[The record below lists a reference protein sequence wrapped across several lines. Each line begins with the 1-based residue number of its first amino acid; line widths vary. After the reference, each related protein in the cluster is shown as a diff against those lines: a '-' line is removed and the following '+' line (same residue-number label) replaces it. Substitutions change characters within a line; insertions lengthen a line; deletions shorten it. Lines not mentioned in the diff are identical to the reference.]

1 VKANLELVGR
11 KQVEKVKGEQVR
23 EKRKVNIEKIIH
35 SRLNNL
41 LMNKF
46 FNSLAT
52 AEMGRGKSTNK
63 LREVSKMEEKNL
75 KEIVSIL
82 KEIDRKINIGGF
94 VGLRGPVADPS
105 PEWVRREGMCDP
117 WYEWA
122 KRGQVADPAPEWGR
136 RGPIT
141 TADPSPGWTVRGPV
155 ADPGPGWGGKPF
167 PIPPPVSIRGPVA
180 DPAPYYLLDKGNL
193 AKLKMHQIES
203 SIV

>member
-1 VKANLELVGR
+1 
-11 KQVEKVKGEQVR
+11 
-23 EKRKVNIEKIIH
+23 
-35 SRLNNL
+35 
-41 LMNKF
+41 
-46 FNSLAT
+46 
-52 AEMGRGKSTNK
+52 MGRSKSTNK
-63 LREVSKMEEKNL
+63 LREVLKMEEKDL

-136 RGPIT
+136 RGP
-141 TADPSPGWTVRGPV
+141 V

-193 AKLKMHQIES
+193 AKLKIHQIES
-203 SIV
+203 SIVQLEKEIDFLKLERRLLMDEHKIRKTDRK